1 MDKPQAI
8 YSFWSSF
15 KIPAYEENS
24 VPKEEDR
31 IDQNGAA
38 FPYIAYDIVRSD
50 FNHEVAMSAKL
61 WYRSTNRKSIEEKTD
76 EIEYTLGRGGV
87 QIPFDGGTAWIK
99 KADPFAQPI
108 SDTDDKSIKGM
119 LINISVDY
127 NSEY

>member
-8 YSFWSSF
+8 YSFWSGF

-24 VPKEEDR
+24 IPTE
-31 IDQNGAA
+31 APY
-38 FPYIAYDIVRSD
+38 PYIAYDVVRSD
-50 FNHEVAMSAKL
+50 FDHEVAMSAKL
-61 WYRSTNRKSIEEKTD
+61 WYKSTSRKAIEEKTD